1 MTKNE
6 RETTET
12 ADRRGFLR
20 LLLGTLIRPM
30 ATMRALSRQK
40 RRWWG
45 LIALLALVALS
56 AQAYAYAA
64 ANAEH
69 LYQSQLNF
77 YESMPEEERGP
88 YMQPPQRLSTPMI
101 TVVVR
106 LLGSVVGTVVTWLIW
121 AGALYLLG
129 IFFGQNSAK
138 FGGLFAMTLWAWV
151 PYVVRNFIQ
160 AIYMFVTNETIY
172 NQGLSGLAYD
182 QAPPTMFSSFQPYV
196 APSTGDL
203 LLARALGRVDVY
215 AVWNVALLIAG
226 VHAFTQLGRRKSIWL
241 TVGLWLLF
249 TALSLLPALVG
260 VGGGMR
266 MF

>member
-1 MTKNE
+1 MTKDE
-6 RETTET
+6 RESAETTEK
-12 ADRRGFLR
+12 RGFLR
-20 LLLGTLIRPM
+20 LLLGTLIRPA
-30 ATMRALSRQK
+30 ATMRALSRQQ

-45 LIALLALVALS
+45 VIALLMLVALG
-56 AQAYAYAA
+56 AHAFAYAN

-69 LYQSQLNF
+69 LYQSQLEF
-77 YESMPEEERGP
+77 YENMTEEERGP
-88 YMQPPQRLSTPMI
+88 YMQPPERRSTPLVTI
-101 TVVVR
+101 AVR

-129 IFFGQNSAK
+129 VFFGQNGAK

-151 PYVVRNFIQ
+151 PYVVRNIVQ
-160 AIYMFVTNETIY
+160 AVYMFVTNHAIY

-203 LLARALGRVDVY
+203 LLARVLGRVDIY
-215 AVWNVALLIAG
+215 TVWNVVLLIAG
-226 VHAFTQLGRRKSIWL
+226 VHAFSQLGRRKSIWL

-249 TALSLLPALVG
+249 TALTLLPALIG